1 MRRTLKSYL
10 PACCRRA
17 FTLIEV
23 VASLMLMGSLLV
35 GILVAHRRHAEQIRR
50 ADQRIMAAK
59 LADRILSKWSS
70 DGSWGGGKTEGRID
84 GTDEFTWRWRVESD
98 SQLSRVGAAIG
109 RLEIVDDQ
117 GNSYA
122 QVELLTFDTLTR

>member
-1 MRRTLKSYL
+1 MRRTLKSCS
-10 PACCRRA
+10 PACCHRA

-50 ADQRIMAAK
+50 ADLRIEAAK
-59 LADRILSKWSS
+59 FADGLLSKWSA
-70 DGSWGGGKTEGRID
+70 DASWGGGKTEGRID
-84 GTDEFTWRWRVESD
+84 ETDELTWRWKVESD
-98 SQLSRVGAAIG
+98 SRLSRVGAAIG
-109 RLEIVDDQ
+109 MLEIVDKH
-117 GNSYA
+117 GNSAA